1 MKIFS
6 IVMLILLTSCNA
18 LVKHENDFKV
28 ISHDVMDEEIDEII
42 KPQIKENKK

>member
-18 LVKHENDFKV
+18 LVKHTDDFK
-28 ISHDVMDEEIDEII
+28 SLGHDVVDEEVDEIV
-42 KPQIKENKK
+42 KPQEPSKK

>member
-18 LVKHENDFKV
+18 FLKNADNFK
-28 ISHDVMDEEIDEII
+28 IFGHDIVDEEVDMMKAQTEAQ
-42 KPQIKENKK
+42 KQ